1 MQQPSFV
8 NSIIRAGRLLYETIP
23 TMNRTPVL
31 DIDTEQL
38 AIKKSS
44 AMDFSSLTVEEGS
57 VSAHPNKG

>member
-8 NSIIRAGRLLYETIP
+8 NSIIRAGRLVYETIP
-23 TMNRTPVL
+23 TMSGTPVL

-44 AMDFSSLTVEEGS
+44 AMEFSSLTEEEGS
-57 VSAHPNKG
+57 